1 MFRVLVVD
9 DDSSVRCVMAQMLGA
24 LGYDVVT
31 ARNGL
36 DALDLFCWEGETIHL
51 VITDLRM
58 PVMNGYEAVDGI
70 RKLDRA
76 IPIVCTSSDLSA
88 LRPPDTVFLSKPFT
102 LAAMQDCVLRAL
114 MSARTAPLC
123 SRIPETRP
131 TPPRLLR

>member
-1 MFRVLVVD
+1 MLRVLVVD
-9 DDSSVRCVMAQMLGA
+9 DDSSVRRVMSQMLSA

-36 DALDLFCWEGETIHL
+36 DALDLFCWEGEKIHL

-70 RKLDRA
+70 RKLDPA
-76 IPIVCTSSDLSA
+76 IPIVCMSSDFSG

-102 LAAMQDCVLRAL
+102 LAAIQDCVNCAL
-114 MSARTAPLC
+114 SGAHTAPEYP
-123 SRIPETRP
+123 RIPETRP
-131 TPPRLLR
+131 TPPRPLR

>member
-9 DDSSVRCVMAQMLGA
+9 DDSSVRRVMAQMLGA

-58 PVMNGYEAVDGI
+58 PVMNGYEAVEGI
-70 RKLDRA
+70 RKLDPA
-76 IPIVCTSSDLSA
+76 IPIVCTSSDGSA
-88 LRPPDTVFLSKPFT
+88 LRPPGTVFLPKPFT
-102 LAAMQDCVLRAL
+102 LVAIQDCVTRAL
-114 MSARTAPLC
+114 TCVRTAPVC
-123 SRIPETRP
+123 PRIPETRP
-131 TPPRLLR
+131 TPLRPLR

>member
-9 DDSSVRCVMAQMLGA
+9 DDSSVRRVMAQMLVA

-70 RKLDRA
+70 RRLDPT
-76 IPIVCTSSDLSA
+76 IPIVCTSSDLPA
-88 LRPPDTVFLSKPFT
+88 VRPPDTVFLSKPFT
-102 LAAMQDCVLRAL
+102 LATIQDCVTRAL
-114 MSARTAPLC
+114 NSERNPPVC
-123 SRIPETRP
+123 PRIPETRP
-131 TPPRLLR
+131 TPPQPLR